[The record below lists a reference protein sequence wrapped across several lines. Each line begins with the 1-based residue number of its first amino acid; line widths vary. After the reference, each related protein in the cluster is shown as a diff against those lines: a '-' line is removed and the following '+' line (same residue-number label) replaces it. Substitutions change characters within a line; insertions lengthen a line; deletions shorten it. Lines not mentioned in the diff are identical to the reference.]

1 MNALEHAGL
10 LAINSVEFPGSMR
23 SRQALFCKEHQLT
36 LDIYDGGA
44 SADGLVT
51 LFFYGGNWQS
61 GHRSQYRFVGE
72 ALARLGVTAVVADYR
87 KWPAARFADTYQDA
101 NEALDWVMTEY
112 PGREIVLAGHSAG
125 AHLAGLLAINRS
137 LGGGSP
143 IKGLI
148 GLAGPYYFYPFSES
162 MHWHYF
168 GPAWQY
174 PLSQPVWQLHQDVPS
189 MLLLHGANDH
199 RVRRGQSKALYE
211 RVLGLGGLAI
221 RRVYE
226 NLGHAEL
233 ILECVRWRR
242 PHSFVIEDIARY
254 LNALTTHSVAEMERE
269 LWR

>member
-1 MNALEHAGL
+1 MNALEYAGL

-23 SRQALFCKEHQLT
+23 SRRAFFCKDHQLT
-36 LDIYDGGA
+36 LDVYDGDT
-44 SADGLVT
+44 SEDGLVA
-51 LFFYGGNWQS
+51 LFYYGGNWQS

-72 ALARLGVTAVVADYR
+72 ALARMGVTAVVADYR
-87 KWPAARFADTYQDA
+87 KWPVARFADTYQDA
-101 NEALDWVMTEY
+101 NEALDWVLTEY

-125 AHLAGLLAINRS
+125 AHLAGLLAITGLS
-137 LGGGSP
+137 GGSP
-143 IKGLI
+143 IKGFI
-148 GLAGPYYFYPFSES
+148 GLAGPYYFYPFSDP

-174 PLSQPVWQLHQDVPS
+174 PSSQPVWQLHQDVPS

-199 RVRRGQSKALYE
+199 RVRRGQSKALYD

>member
-87 KWPAARFADTYQDA
+87 KWPVARFADTYQDA

-137 LGGGSP
+137 LGGRSP
-143 IKGLI
+143 IKGFI

-162 MHWHYF
+162 CLLYTSPSPRD
-168 GPAWQY
+168 GL
-174 PLSQPVWQLHQDVPS
+174 LSRMPS
-189 MLLLHGANDH
+189 SA
-199 RVRRGQSKALYE
+199 
-211 RVLGLGGLAI
+211 
-221 RRVYE
+221 
-226 NLGHAEL
+226 
-233 ILECVRWRR
+233 
-242 PHSFVIEDIARY
+242 
-254 LNALTTHSVAEMERE
+254 
-269 LWR
+269 